1 MTLAEGYLVHKNVS
15 YERLSLII
23 PLTYGRFRAFI
34 LRHLAYIWQVNLRKS
49 PFGGMF
55 WVIFPTKAAIY
66 KRDITVRTLKSAI
79 YKRDSGAAREEVAV
93 IAETIAIFRGSF
105 SYNRNYRDFE

>member
-34 LRHLAYIWQVNLRKS
+34 LRHLAYIWHVACENS
-49 PFGGMF
+49 HFGGTF
-55 WVIFPTKAAIY
+55 LRFSPHV
-66 KRDITVRTLKSAI
+66 SAI
-79 YKRDSGAAREEVAV
+79 CK
-93 IAETIAIFRGSF
+93 
-105 SYNRNYRDFE
+105 